1 MLITEIDS
9 CKIGIDVHGE
19 TPEGEWMFHEK
30 KYILLT
36 VMILSVG
43 LMGCDGVREA
53 TEISAVQTGTP
64 DEKNGQQTELQTR
77 QSKIFVHIAGAV
89 KSPGVYELDEN
100 ARLYQ
105 LVEIAGGMT
114 KKAQKDS
121 VNLAEKLTDGQM
133 VLILTKNEYQKQ
145 RADPEGKAEQSSQTN
160 GLLDINLATVEE
172 LMGLSGIGETKAKAI
187 IAYRD
192 ENGAFQTIEDIKK
205 VSGIGEATFNNIK
218 SEITVH

>member
-1 MLITEIDS
+1 
-9 CKIGIDVHGE
+9 
-19 TPEGEWMFHEK
+19 MFHEK

-36 VMILSVG
+36 VMILSAC

-53 TEISAVQTGTP
+53 TEISTVQTGTP

-89 KSPGVYELDEN
+89 KSPGVYELDED

-145 RADPEGKAEQSSQTN
+145 RADSEDKAEQSSQEN
-160 GLLDINLATVEE
+160 DLLDINLATVEE